1 MRKTKYARA
10 LEHLEWD
17 VVIIIFSIL
26 LALLLVEVGVFERF
40 LSFAQGLDL
49 VAAFIAGIFFT
60 STFTIAP
67 ATIAFV
73 EIGTTANMI
82 PVSIAGALGAVC
94 GDMIIFLF
102 IRDTI
107 MEDLKTVLRKRNY
120 HKIIAFTHGGIMRWL
135 SPVIGALII
144 ASPLP
149 DEFGLTIMGM
159 SKMRSIYL
167 IPIAFV
173 MNFLGIW
180 AVISIATAL

>member
-1 MRKTKYARA
+1 MRTTKYTRA
-10 LEHLEWD
+10 LKHLEWD
-17 VVIIIFSIL
+17 AIIIVFSVL
-26 LALLLVEVGVFERF
+26 LALFLVEIGAFERF
-40 LSFAQGLDL
+40 LNFAQGIDL

-67 ATIAFV
+67 ASIAFV
-73 EIGTTANMI
+73 EIGNASNMI
-82 PVSIAGALGAVC
+82 QVAVAGALGAVC
-94 GDMIIFLF
+94 GDMILFFF

-107 MEDLKTVLRKRNY
+107 MEDLKTVLRKKNY

-149 DEFGLTIMGM
+149 DEVGLTIMGM
-159 SKMRSIYL
+159 SKIRSTYL

-180 AVISIATAL
+180 AIISIAVAL